1 MEQNDLI
8 IKDIFDEL
16 VKMDTE
22 FYKAKDYKLS
32 KNAFELNDATM
43 AGASTIMSP
52 LFHSVA
58 NKIAYNGAL
67 FAELPE
73 GMHLTAVK
81 DSLGKVW
88 GSISRENNQ
97 IAGLAK
103 LSTAAPKGA
112 DIASAIFT
120 ILAFVTGQYYMNEN
134 LKSLNKING
143 SLHNL
148 EGHIESEKYSELCQE
163 NETLN
168 TIISDYQFILSNEDR
183 LSTSRMFVSQLIND
197 TDRNAKYYTTQLTD
211 NKNRFKTAI
220 AELTIGEKITIISS
234 NSHKLLFTIYN
245 YGLAMLVE
253 QVLFNITDKEELI
266 KRKNRVQ
273 NKFNEAVELI
283 YFIYKYIDDFTKEKE
298 YKKLIRKE
306 KLSVIQKF
314 LTYSLVP
321 FPFCIFA
328 DKGINSFKANKLEDF
343 YRKGLEDSK
352 KSLDEMRRKVTP
364 IPMIED
370 YISLCNMRMIIVS
383 KDNRLYVDYVEDVK
397 AVDSEKIV
405 IDSL

>member
-1 MEQNDLI
+1 
-8 IKDIFDEL
+8 
-16 VKMDTE
+16 
-22 FYKAKDYKLS
+22 
-32 KNAFELNDATM
+32 
-43 AGASTIMSP
+43 
-52 LFHSVA
+52 
-58 NKIAYNGAL
+58 
-67 FAELPE
+67 
-73 GMHLTAVK
+73 
-81 DSLGKVW
+81 
-88 GSISRENNQ
+88 
-97 IAGLAK
+97 
-103 LSTAAPKGA
+103 
-112 DIASAIFT
+112 
-120 ILAFVTGQYYMNEN
+120 
-134 LKSLNKING
+134 
-143 SLHNL
+143 
-148 EGHIESEKYSELCQE
+148 
-163 NETLN
+163 
-168 TIISDYQFILSNEDR
+168 
-183 LSTSRMFVSQLIND
+183 
-197 TDRNAKYYTTQLTD
+197 
-211 NKNRFKTAI
+211 
-220 AELTIGEKITIISS
+220 
-234 NSHKLLFTIYN
+234 
-245 YGLAMLVE
+245 MLVE